1 LSSTRELVVMARW
14 PAPGRCKSRLAA
26 GIGRR
31 RAAAV
36 QEGLCL
42 HTCAVA
48 RQAQRRLAF
57 DLVLAVQ
64 GLGPRARRRWGT
76 ALGCDRAVA
85 QGGGSLGLRLQRQL
99 LAARRRGARQVVLV
113 GSDLPLLEAAELER
127 AFRALDRA
135 PLVLGPAA
143 DGGYWLIGLRG
154 SWPAL
159 FSGIPWGSGGVLEH
173 TSRTAAR
180 LGLEPEWLS
189 CRHDLD
195 RPADLAS
202 WR

>member
-1 LSSTRELVVMARW
+1 MARW

-36 QEGLCL
+36 QRGLCL

-48 RQAQRRLAF
+48 QQARRRLPF

-64 GLGPRARRRWGT
+64 GLGPRALERWGA
-76 ALGCDRAVA
+76 ALGCDRAVP
-85 QGGGSLGLRLQRQL
+85 QGSGSLGLRLQRQVL
-99 LAARRRGARQVVLV
+99 WARRRGRHQVVLV

-127 AFRALDRA
+127 AFRALDA
-135 PLVLGPAA
+135 GPLVLGPAA
-143 DGGYWLIGLRG
+143 DGGYWLIGLNG

-159 FSGIPWGSGGVLEH
+159 FSGIPWGSAGVLEH
-173 TSRTAAR
+173 TGRAAAR
-180 LGLEPEWLS
+180 LGLEPQWLS
-189 CRHDLD
+189 CRQDLD
-195 RPADLAS
+195 RPADLAA

>member
-1 LSSTRELVVMARW
+1 MSSRRVLVVMARW

-26 GIGRR
+26 GIGRG

-36 QEGLCL
+36 QDRLGR

-48 RQAQRRLAF
+48 RRAQRRLGF
-57 DLVLAVQ
+57 ELVLAVQ
-64 GLGPRARRRWGT
+64 GLGPRACKRWGT
-76 ALGCDRAVA
+76 ALGCDRAVG
-85 QGGGSLGLRLQRQL
+85 QGDGGLGLRLQRQL
-99 LAARRRGARQVVLV
+99 LAARRRGAEQVVLV
-113 GSDLPLLEAAELER
+113 GSDLPLLEATDLER
-127 AFRALDRA
+127 AFQTLERA

-143 DGGYWLIGLRG
+143 DGGYWLIGLQG

-159 FSGIPWGSGGVLEH
+159 FSGIPWGSAEVLVH
-173 TSRTAAR
+173 TRRAAAR
-180 LGLEPEWLS
+180 LGLEPAWLS

>member
-1 LSSTRELVVMARW
+1 MARW

-26 GIGRR
+26 GIGSR

-36 QEGLCL
+36 QRELCL

-57 DLVLAVQ
+57 ALVLAAQ
-64 GLGPRARRRWGT
+64 GPGPRALARW
-76 ALGCDRAVA
+76 AAELGCDGAVA
-85 QGGGSLGLRLQRQL
+85 QGRGSLGVRLQRQL
-99 LAARRRGARQVVLV
+99 LRARRRGAGKVVLV
-113 GSDLPLLEAAELER
+113 GSDLPGLEAADLEQ

-143 DGGYWLIGLRG
+143 DGGYWLIGLDG
-154 SWPAL
+154 SWPQL
-159 FSGIPWGSGGVLEH
+159 FSGIPWGSARVLEH
-173 TSRTAAR
+173 TSGAAAR
-180 LGLEPEWLS
+180 LGLQPRWLS

>member
-1 LSSTRELVVMARW
+1 MARW

-36 QEGLCL
+36 QARLGL

-57 DLVLAVQ
+57 ELVLAVQ
-64 GLGPRARRRWGT
+64 GLGPRARRRWGA
-76 ALGCDRAVA
+76 ALGCDRTVG
-85 QGGGSLGLRLQRQL
+85 QGHGGLGLRLQRQL
-99 LAARRRGARQVVLV
+99 LAARRRGAEQVLLV
-113 GSDLPLLEAAELER
+113 GSDLPLLEAADLER
-127 AFRALDRA
+127 AFQSLERS

-143 DGGYWLIGLRG
+143 DGGYWLIGLQG

-159 FSGIPWGSGGVLEH
+159 FSGIPWGSAEVLEH
-173 TSRTAAR
+173 TQRAAAR
-180 LGLEPEWLS
+180 LGLQPGWLA
-189 CRHDLD
+189 CRQDLD

>member
-1 LSSTRELVVMARW
+1 LSSRRSLVVMARW

-36 QEGLCL
+36 QRRLGL

-48 RQAQRRLAF
+48 RRAQGQLAF
-57 DLVLAVQ
+57 ELVLAVQ
-64 GLGPRARRRWGT
+64 GLGPRARRRWGA
-76 ALGCDRAVA
+76 ALGCDRAVD
-85 QGGGSLGLRLQRQL
+85 QGRGGLGLRLQRQL
-99 LAARRRGARQVVLV
+99 LAARHRGAEQVVLV
-113 GSDLPLLEAAELER
+113 GSDLPLLEAADLVR
-127 AFRALDRA
+127 AFEALETA

-143 DGGYWLIGLRG
+143 DGGYWLIGLQG
-154 SWPAL
+154 CWPAL
-159 FSGIPWGSGGVLEH
+159 FSGIPWGSAAVLEH
-173 TSRTAAR
+173 TRRAAAR
-180 LGLEPEWLS
+180 LGLEPASLS

>member
-1 LSSTRELVVMARW
+1 MARW

-36 QEGLCL
+36 QRGLCR

-48 RQAQRRLAF
+48 AQARRHLGF
-57 DLVLAVQ
+57 ELVLAVQ
-64 GLGPRARRRWGT
+64 GLAPRALGRWGA
-76 ALGCDRAVA
+76 ALGCDRAVP
-85 QGGGSLGLRLQRQL
+85 QGPGSLGLRLQRQVL
-99 LAARRRGARQVVLV
+99 QARRRGIQQLVLV
-113 GSDLPLLEAAELER
+113 GSDLPQLEAAELER
-127 AFRALDRA
+127 AFRALDTG

-143 DGGYWLIGLRG
+143 DGGYWLIGLNG
-154 SWPAL
+154 SWPEL
-159 FSGIPWGSGGVLEH
+159 FSGIPWGGPGVLEH
-173 TSRTAAR
+173 TSRAAAR
-180 LGLEPEWLS
+180 LGLEPQWLS

-195 RPADLAS
+195 RPADLAA